1 VGHTALILGDQLMRD
16 NPALEG
22 ASRVVFVESLAGM
35 RRLRTHRKRVHLVL
49 SAMRHFAAELREGG
63 EVEVLERR
71 SAASLA
77 DGMEG
82 LGDVVCAEPN
92 SVAARRALGKLGVRQ
107 VASNQ
112 FLTAPGAFASWADGR
127 KRIVMEDFY
136 REQRR
141 RFGVLL
147 DQDGK
152 PEGGRWNF
160 DRENRR
166 PPPRDGFDAPDPW
179 FPAENAI
186 DEEVR
191 RDLDAMDLGLFGADG
206 PRRFAA
212 TPAEARSTLEDFVA
226 HRLPEFGPWQ
236 DAMGEGLGDGRVLFH
251 SLLSAPMNLG
261 LIDPLTVVRA
271 AEGAY
276 RAGAAPLS
284 CVEGFVRQVIGWRE
298 YVWGMY
304 WIRQEQWE
312 TDNAL
317 EATLDLPEAFWGQ
330 PTGWACL
337 DATVDGVRA
346 DAYAHH
352 IERLMIL
359 GNIGLTAGVKPWPMV
374 RWFQSAFI
382 DGAEWVMAP
391 NAAGMAL
398 HADGG
403 VMMTKPYAGGGN
415 YINKMSGHC
424 GHCRFS
430 PNVRTGPDACPVTAL
445 YWDFM
450 ARHRER
456 FAGNRRMRMPV
467 NGLRRFSEAEL
478 AGIAERAQEAREELQ
493 HGPRQSALKAV
504 PPPGA

>member
-16 NPALEG
+16 NPALAG
-22 ASRVVFVESLAGM
+22 AERVVFVESLAPV

-49 SAMRHFAAELREGG
+49 SAMRHFAAELRETG
-63 EVEVLERR
+63 ELEVVERR
-71 SAASLA
+71 GMQSLA
-77 DGMEG
+77 DGLEG
-82 LGDVVCAEPN
+82 LSDVVCAEPN
-92 SVAARRALGKLGVRQ
+92 SAGARRRLQRLGVRQ
-107 VASNQ
+107 IASNQ
-112 FLTAPGAFASWADGR
+112 FLTAPQDFAAWAAGR

-141 RFGVLL
+141 RLGVLL
-147 DQDGK
+147 TGEGK

-166 PPPRDGFDAPDPW
+166 PPPSDGFGAPDPW
-179 FPAENAI
+179 RPTEDAI
-186 DEEVR
+186 DDEVR
-191 RDLDAMDLGLFGADG
+191 RDLDAMDLGLFGEDG

-212 TPAEARSTLEDFVA
+212 TPAEAHDALDDFVA
-226 HRLPEFGPWQ
+226 QRLPFFGPWQ
-236 DAMGEGLGDGRVLFH
+236 DAMGEGLGDARVLFH
-251 SLLSAPMNLG
+251 SLLSAPLNLG
-261 LIDPLTVVRA
+261 LIDPLRVVRA
-271 AEGAY
+271 AEAAY
-276 RAGAAPLS
+276 RGGDAPLS
-284 CVEGFVRQVIGWRE
+284 SVEGFVRQIIGWRE

-304 WIRQEQWE
+304 WIRQEQWP

-317 EATLDLPEAFWGQ
+317 DAELELPDAFWGQ

-337 DATVDGVRA
+337 DATVDGVKA

-359 GNIGLTAGVKPWPMV
+359 GNIALTAGVAPWPMV

-403 VMMTKPYAGGGN
+403 VMMTKPYAAGGN

-424 GHCRFS
+424 GNCRFK
-430 PNVRTGPDACPVTAL
+430 PNVRVGPDACPVTAL

-450 ARHRER
+450 ARHRDR
-456 FAGNRRMRMPV
+456 FANNRRMRMPLH
-467 NGLRRFSEAEL
+467 GLSRFSEGEL
-478 AGIAERAQEAREELQ
+478 SGIAARAAEAREELQ
-493 HGPRQSALKAV
+493 TGPRVPALD
-504 PPPGA
+504 G

>member
-1 VGHTALILGDQLMRD
+1 MGHTALILGDQLMRD

-22 ASRVVFVESLAGM
+22 AERVVFVESLGGPQ
-35 RRLRTHRKRVHLVL
+35 RLRTHRKRVHLVL
-49 SAMRHFAAELREGG
+49 SAMRHFAAELRDAG
-63 EVEVLERR
+63 EVEVVERR
-71 SAASLA
+71 GVANIAA
-77 DGMEG
+77 G
-82 LGDVVCAEPN
+82 LEDLKDVVCAEPN
-92 SVAARRALGKLGVRQ
+92 SAAARRGMGRLGVRQ
-107 VASNQ
+107 IPSNQ
-112 FLTAPGAFASWADGR
+112 FLTAPEDFASWAAGR

-141 RFGVLL
+141 RFGVLMAE
-147 DQDGK
+147 GGGE

-166 PPPRDGFDAPDPW
+166 PPPSEGFDAPDPW
-179 FPAENAI
+179 RPQEDAI

-191 RDLDAMDLGLFGADG
+191 SDLDAMDLGLFGEDG

-212 TPAEARSTLEDFVA
+212 TPAEARAVLDDFVSE
-226 HRLPEFGPWQ
+226 RLPLFGPWQ
-236 DAMGEGLGDGRVLFH
+236 DAMGEGLGDARVLFH
-251 SLLSAPMNLG
+251 SLLSAPLNLG
-261 LIDPLTVVRA
+261 LIDPLTVVHA
-271 AEGAY
+271 AEVAY
-276 RAGAAPLS
+276 RGGAAPLAS
-284 CVEGFVRQVIGWRE
+284 VEGFVRQIIGWRE

-304 WIRQEQWE
+304 WVRQDQWPH
-312 TDNAL
+312 DNAL
-317 EATLDLPEAFWGQ
+317 AAGLDLPDAFWGQ
-330 PTGWACL
+330 RTGWACL
-337 DATVDGVRA
+337 DATVDGVAA

-359 GNIGLTAGVKPWPMV
+359 GNIGLTAGVEPWQMV

-403 VMMTKPYAGGGN
+403 VMMTKPYAAGGN

-424 GHCRFS
+424 KGCRFS

-450 ARHRER
+450 ARNRER
-456 FAGNRRMRMPV
+456 FAGNHRMRMPL
-467 NGLRRFSEAEL
+467 NGLARFSADER
-478 AGIAERAQEAREELQ
+478 AGIADRAREALRELQ
-493 HGPRQSALKAV
+493 EGE
-504 PPPGA
+504 PGATPAR